1 MRKRGILAGFSACL
15 LTVVSFA
22 ALSGRYDALAQA
34 REGVKHA
41 ISFYPRSALGS
52 GLIYRWPPRRISLR
66 EGGAVVA
73 LAGATFLWRAISPRG
88 TL

>member
-1 MRKRGILAGFSACL
+1 MLAGFSACL

-22 ALSGRYDALAQA
+22 VLSGKYDALAQA
-34 REGVKHA
+34 REGVK
-41 ISFYPRSALGS
+41 SRSPSTRIGIGI

-66 EGGAVVA
+66 EGGAMVA
-73 LAGATFLWRAISPRG
+73 LAGATFLWSAISPRG